1 MARDI
6 KEILEGTD
14 PAKVAEFTAKAAGA
28 TDAAAIKVLAGEY
41 GVELAD
47 DEAAGASPRSRSA
60 RRRKSPSTSSITWRA
75 ASATTPASHTIARR
89 PGLFHGA

>member
-14 PAKVAEFTAKAAGA
+14 PAQVAEFTAKAAGA
-28 TDAAAIKVLAGEY
+28 ADAAAIKALAGEY

-47 DEAAGASPRSRSA
+47 DEAAGAFAEFQKRAQEEIAIDELDNVA
-60 RRRKSPSTSSITWRA
+60 RGFCDDPCVTY
-75 ASATTPASHTIARR
+75 HC
-89 PGLFHGA
+89 

>member
-6 KEILEGTD
+6 KEILESTD

-28 TDAAAIKVLAGEY
+28 ADAAAIKALADEY

-47 DEAAGASPRSRSA
+47 DEAAAVFVEVQ
-60 RRRKSPSTSSITWRA
+60 KRA
-75 ASATTPASHTIARR
+75 QEEIAIDELDNVA
-89 PGLFHGA
+89 GGFCDDQCVTYHC

>member
-28 TDAAAIKVLAGEY
+28 TDAAAIKALAGEY

-47 DEAAGASPRSRSA
+47 DEAAGAFA
-60 RRRKSPSTSSITWRA
+60 EFQKRA
-75 ASATTPASHTIARR
+75 QEEIAIDELDNVAGGFCDD
-89 PGLFHGA
+89 PCVTYHC

>member
-47 DEAAGASPRSRSA
+47 DEAAGVFAEVQ
-60 RRRKSPSTSSITWRA
+60 KRA
-75 ASATTPASHTIARR
+75 QEEIAIDELDNVAGGFCDD
-89 PGLFHGA
+89 PCVTYHC